1 METQQDEESDASQ
14 RWAGPGV
21 GKFLLVIFLS
31 PRSTPSDTTPDSLIN
46 SLTQMV
52 YVDNLF

>member
-21 GKFLLVIFLS
+21 GKFLLAIFLS
-31 PRSTPSDTTPDSLIN
+31 PRSTSSDTTPDSLIS
-46 SLTQMV
+46 SLTQIV
-52 YVDNLF
+52 YVDYIF